1 MSSRQGPTQAKY
13 IAPKQTKIR
22 FSKYDQVRSIP
33 HVNDFSDRQ
42 LKDCYYGHE
51 ELRAIRRQCAEIVSE
66 VNKGLASGGDGLF
79 LRGLDEHTIEYKR
92 SHDVRSKNLYDAL
105 HRMQRYQKLTGRD
118 VSEKLAELL
127 RNISAPAVAAAQVAA
142 ISDVFSS
149 YKGTWSSITVPVMRE
164 LQTKPGEEAKHFQ
177 YAMATRSCMR
187 Q

>member
-51 ELRAIRRQCAEIVSE
+51 ELRKIRKQCEEILSH
-66 VNKGLASGGDGLF
+66 VNKGGASGLF

-92 SHDVRSKNLYDAL
+92 SQDVRSKNLYDAL
-105 HRMQRYQKLTGRD
+105 HRMQRYQKLTGKD
-118 VSEKLAELL
+118 VSENMSELL

-142 ISDVFSS
+142 ISDLFSS
-149 YKGTWSSITVPVMRE
+149 YKGTWSNRTVPVMRE

-177 YAMATRSCMR
+177 YAMATKSCMR